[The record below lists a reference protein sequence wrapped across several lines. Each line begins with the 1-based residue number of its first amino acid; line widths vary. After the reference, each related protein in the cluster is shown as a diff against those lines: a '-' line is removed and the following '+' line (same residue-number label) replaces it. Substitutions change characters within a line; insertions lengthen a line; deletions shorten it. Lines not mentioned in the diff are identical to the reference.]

1 MKGPVAFFFLG
12 ETLLIP
18 HLYPVVEALAA
29 HADVRI
35 DLWVS
40 TSVHETLL
48 REWTAT
54 LGPAPIRIRRA
65 PGYRVLHGYEDGRN
79 PPLPNKLLMLARLVP
94 HLLRTPVVVSAEQTS
109 LWIPTLLPLRT
120 RFLNI
125 LHGASSMGARDGRRR
140 RAAWRMPVPSENE
153 QRTYL
158 ERGYDASYVPVV
170 GYVKSAFG
178 KSHQRPPVFPEA
190 RPTVLYS
197 PHWQQHRSS
206 WWGWGA
212 EIVRQLVEQTR
223 YNVILAPHQRLIE
236 GAPELRAVLEAAA
249 QHPHVHCDIDS
260 FAMVDGSYTTAAD
273 IYLGD
278 TSSQA
283 VEFMARPRPCVFLN
297 SPRVE
302 WQRRADYALWN
313 CGEVIDS
320 VDQLLPAMDR
330 APVLLPQFAA
340 LQKEFVLGWHGDT
353 SGAAVGRVVGHI
365 LEALETR

>member
-1 MKGPVAFFFLG
+1 MRGPVAFFFLG

-29 HADVRI
+29 EPNLRI

-40 TSVHETLL
+40 TSVHEALL
-48 REWTAT
+48 RQWTSA
-54 LGPAPIRIRRA
+54 LGPAEIRIRRA
-65 PGYRVLHGYEDGRN
+65 PGYRSLKGHEDGRN

-94 HLLRTPVVVSAEQTS
+94 YLRSTPVVVSAEQTS
-109 LWIPTLLPLRT
+109 LWIPTLLPMKA
-120 RFLNI
+120 RFVNI

-140 RAAWRMPVPSENE
+140 HAAWRMPVPSENE
-153 QRTYL
+153 QQTYL
-158 ERGYDASYVPVV
+158 QRGHDPSYVPVV

-178 KSHQRPPVFPEA
+178 KSHQRPPVFPET
-190 RPTVLYS
+190 RPTVLYA

-206 WWGWGA
+206 WWGWGR

-236 GAPELRAVLEAAA
+236 GAPELRAILEAAA
-249 QHPHVHCDIDS
+249 KHPHVHCDIDS

-297 SPRVE
+297 SPRVD
-302 WQRRADYALWN
+302 WQSRADYALWR
-313 CGEVIDS
+313 CGEVVDS
-320 VDQLLPAMDR
+320 PEQLMPALNR
-330 APVLLPQFAA
+330 APDCHTGFAVVQA
-340 LQKEFVLGWHGDT
+340 EFVRGWHGDT
-353 SGAAVGRVVGHI
+353 SGAAAMRVAAHV
-365 LEALETR
+365 LEALG